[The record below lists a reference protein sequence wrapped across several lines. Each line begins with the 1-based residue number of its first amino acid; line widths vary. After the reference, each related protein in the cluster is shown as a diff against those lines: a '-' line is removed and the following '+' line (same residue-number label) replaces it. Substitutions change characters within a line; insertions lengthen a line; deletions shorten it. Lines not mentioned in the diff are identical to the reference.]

1 MENHPYWGIFIILAF
16 LIIDYFISLAKA
28 AFKDISES
36 YLEKL
41 AESED
46 EDRQMSDRAR
56 EALNFL
62 DARERLFYNATW
74 LTIGISWICSGIF
87 YARMIIPALLKALTG
102 AFAGTLGADA
112 AYALSILCVVLIT
125 TAVIYLIILFAHIMP
140 DRLGSK
146 RSEKYFFRMFGLMKM
161 ITALFTPLSFLLE
174 GGCRL
179 VLKLFGVDS
188 DEEDIVTEDEI
199 MSMVNESHEQGV
211 LEADEATMISNIIEF
226 DEKQAKDIMTHRT
239 RIVAV
244 NSEMGIEK
252 AMKFMAGQSFSRFP
266 LYTGDIDNIVG
277 VIHLKEVVKCF
288 ASNHYQNKKLMDI
301 ARKPL
306 FVPDTQNIDDLF
318 REMQSKNV
326 HMAIAIDEYGQTAGI
341 VAMEDI
347 LEEIVGNIRDEFDKE
362 EDLVRKISEDSYIV
376 MGEAHLEEI
385 SEITGLEPR
394 DDDMEDF
401 DTLNGLLISIL
412 DRIPEDNEHETVIY
426 EGYSMEILET
436 KRKMIRRVLLRKLPE
451 EAAHEDDDTVS
462 DENETAAQD

>member
-1 MENHPYWGIFIILAF
+1 MENHPYWGIIIILAF
-16 LIIDYFISLAKA
+16 LIIDYFVSLAKA
-28 AFKDISES
+28 AFKDISTG

-41 AESED
+41 ADNED
-46 EDRQMSDRAR
+46 EDKSLSDRASQ
-56 EALNFL
+56 ALTFL
-62 DARERLFYNATW
+62 DEKERSFFNATW
-74 LTIGISWICSGIF
+74 LIIGISWICSGIF
-87 YARMIIPALLKALTG
+87 YARMIIPGLLKRLLG
-102 AFAGTLGADA
+102 AFAPKVSENG
-112 AYALSILCVVLIT
+112 AYALAVICVILIT
-125 TAVIYLIILFAHIMP
+125 VVVVYLIILFAHIMP

-161 ITALFTPLSFLLE
+161 VTVLFSPLSALLE
-174 GGCRL
+174 GGCRM

-288 ASNHYQNKKLMDI
+288 ASNHYQNKKLIDI

-318 REMQSKNV
+318 REMQEKNV

-362 EDLVRKISEDSYIV
+362 EDLIRRIGEDSYIV
-376 MGEAHLEEI
+376 MGEAHLDEI
-385 SEITGLEPR
+385 AEMTGLEPK

-412 DRIPEDNEHETVIY
+412 DRIPEDNERETVIY

-451 EAAHEDDDTVS
+451 ETVP
-462 DENETAAQD
+462 ETAESDSGENVSEA